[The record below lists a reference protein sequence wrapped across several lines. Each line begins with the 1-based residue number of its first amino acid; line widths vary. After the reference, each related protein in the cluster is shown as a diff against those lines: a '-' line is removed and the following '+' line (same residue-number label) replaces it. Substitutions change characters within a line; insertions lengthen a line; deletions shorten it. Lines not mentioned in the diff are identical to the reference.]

1 MSGNKFDK
9 FIYLQDK
16 LLIRESDPCPSP
28 FNLMRLIRWSL
39 EGWTGLTNRGS
50 WHTVSMIWYILSFL
64 LESRFLGLLANH
76 QGTDYL
82 VEEYKSQKALIK
94 SEVVKPQQVI
104 AVSVKSPSSILED
117 GRGFVVAE
125 IPIFSAKG
133 PMYQSFNCA
142 KRRFYSTNSI
152 DIWLDEGVDLRKKV
166 EIIALSF
173 PRGTLIL
180 YKQRNKIIRW
190 IGFLHSYP
198 YQHPFVI
205 ISNMKRPL
213 FYPQIHFIAKAMKWI
228 GGQVLGFFSNKKV
241 TGDLLISGI
250 SRGYHL
256 GRGQTCFYSSALCL
270 KSAKYILEPGWI
282 TGFVNGEQT
291 NLVLWGT
298 NLSSSLGN
306 RRITKQESNMIKLPP
321 YQYSVVI
328 GLLLSDGWLTFSNS
342 RNTNARLGFL
352 QSATNFNYLWFVFNI
367 LSHYCTSLPVYRT
380 RKYRGRAN
388 YSIHF
393 FTRALPCFTS
403 LHSLFYLSGV
413 KVIPDN
419 IYELLTPVALAHIVM
434 GDGSVSRSGL
444 MICTDSYSIEE
455 VVRLINVLII
465 RYRLECT
472 IRVHRKNQYRIYI
485 RQNSMASLVS
495 IVFPYIHFS
504 MLYKFNTLNAKHSS
518 PLLNKERIASLGG
531 KNQSNQISKFH
542 KRLYSSA
549 VKQDLADSSNKYSLN
564 PWFVTG
570 FIDGEGCFNINIV
583 KNKNYK
589 TGFSVEVRFSIGLRA
604 EDKPIL
610 ELIKNNLNVGSVIKE
625 GSQFFKFRLSS
636 VKDLEVL
643 INHLDKYPLLTKKYA
658 DYILWK
664 KVFNIVKK
672 KEHRVPPPSLD
683 RERGGTWCSSH
694 PLSIERG
701 WAEHLTIEGLQKIV
715 EIKASLNWGLSS
727 KLKSYFP
734 DIVSVERPLVK
745 NNQILDPNWIAGF
758 TTAEGSFLIRYVN
771 TPGRSVSV
779 QLVFQLVQH
788 SRDREL
794 IYRIKEYFDCGA
806 VYQDRES
813 FKIMVTKFSSLR
825 DKIIPFF
832 KKYPILGLKS
842 QDFEDWCKVAELINN
857 KTHLT
862 PSGLQEILKIK
873 AGKNKRR
880 KVNISHFIESN
891 SNLMKENGL
900 SYFEEVWEK
909 LWDRA
914 FKNPNK
920 VHYDLRGY
928 LKDINL
934 WILAHKIIVQN
945 TELRLDFEYT
955 SHRIL
960 TWAEMD
966 KILSIQKQVLEG
978 CYNFSPVRSHISNK
992 ACLGKIFMW
1001 KSSYSDNLVE
1011 TVLFLI
1017 LEPIFAV
1024 RFDKNSMAMAKFSLD
1039 TKRYMPAHSAIK
1051 YISTK
1056 YISERW
1062 VIKGNISKC
1071 FENTRILMN
1080 ILLEKIRDKL
1090 ILNLIKSS
1098 FNNKIYYEELWY
1110 LEVIGIR
1117 QTGKLFVLLCDILL
1131 YKLDKKI
1138 REWDNLDNCHN
1149 GRSNI
1154 LYVRY
1159 SNNLILLCG
1168 SSRNKAKEFK
1178 HKLSFYIENI
1188 LNLKLQTD
1196 MRVKDGRKGFKFL
1209 GFNFKIHVVNYN
1221 PCQIIYRKKTA
1232 LLIYIDIP
1240 KVFQLLTYL
1249 GFCNKKGFP
1258 MERRDFFHKTQSET
1272 NNIMIFILNKF
1283 KNWFSLAKNRQRALD
1298 AVYHV
1303 IIFSL
1308 AKTYAGKYKLK
1319 TVRRT
1324 FAIAGKELNKPLK
1337 VDDIRKTL
1345 RLKEHSYNLPAVR
1358 KKDYNI
1364 SLAFGEAKAN
1374 TSKFNIVM
1382 TDFNVRHDF
1391 LATVYPKNIRLYSLY
1406 LSPILSPWF
1415 ITGFTDGEGSFLIII
1430 RKKSDTKI
1438 GFRVEVRFQI
1448 ELNRKDEGLLK
1459 LIQAYFGGIGVIYR
1473 VAKDCLAFR
1482 VSTLDHLVKIIDH
1495 FDKYPLITQKL
1506 ADYKLFCYVVAMMRL
1521 KEHLT
1526 QEGLEKIVAIKKSH
1540 NLGLSEKLQ
1549 AAFPNIIPVSR
1560 PKVENK
1566 KIPHGEWL
1574 AGFVSGEG
1582 CFFVNIKKKSNL
1594 STGFQVILNI
1604 QVTQH
1609 IRDEELLKSFV
1620 YYLGCGG
1627 YNNIKNKHGV
1637 WVASGLSD
1645 ILNILIPF
1653 FHKYPIRGV
1662 KGEDFKDWCR
1672 VAKLMKDKKHL
1683 TLSGLE
1689 EIREIK
1695 AGMNRNRPV

>member
-16 LLIRESDPCPSP
+16 LLIRESDLCPSP
-28 FNLMRLIRWSL
+28 FNLMCFIRWSL

-82 VEEYKSQKALIK
+82 VKEYKSQKALIK
-94 SEVVKPQQVI
+94 PEVVKPQQVI

-166 EIIALSF
+166 ENIALSF
-173 PRGTLIL
+173 PGGTLIL

-190 IGFLHSYP
+190 IGFLHSYS

-205 ISNMKRPL
+205 ISNVKRPL
-213 FYPQIHFIAKAMKWI
+213 FY
-228 GGQVLGFFSNKKV
+228 VLGFFSNKKG
-241 TGDLLISGI
+241 TGELLISGI
-250 SRGYHL
+250 SRGYPI
-256 GRGQTCFYSSALCL
+256 GRGQTCFYSSAICL

-282 TGFVNGEQT
+282 TGFV
-291 NLVLWGT
+291 
-298 NLSSSLGN
+298 
-306 RRITKQESNMIKLPP
+306 
-321 YQYSVVI
+321 
-328 GLLLSDGWLTFSNS
+328 
-342 RNTNARLGFL
+342 
-352 QSATNFNYLWFVFNI
+352 
-367 LSHYCTSLPVYRT
+367 
-380 RKYRGRAN
+380 
-388 YSIHF
+388 
-393 FTRALPCFTS
+393 
-403 LHSLFYLSGV
+403 
-413 KVIPDN
+413 
-419 IYELLTPVALAHIVM
+419 
-434 GDGSVSRSGL
+434 
-444 MICTDSYSIEE
+444 
-455 VVRLINVLII
+455 
-465 RYRLECT
+465 
-472 IRVHRKNQYRIYI
+472 
-485 RQNSMASLVS
+485 
-495 IVFPYIHFS
+495 
-504 MLYKFNTLNAKHSS
+504 
-518 PLLNKERIASLGG
+518 
-531 KNQSNQISKFH
+531 
-542 KRLYSSA
+542 
-549 VKQDLADSSNKYSLN
+549 
-564 PWFVTG
+564 
-570 FIDGEGCFNINIV
+570 DGEGCFNINIV
-583 KNKNYK
+583 QNKNYK

-625 GSQFFKFRLSS
+625 GSQIFKFRLSS

-672 KEHRVPPPSLD
+672 KEHRVPPSL
-683 RERGGTWCSSH
+683 ERGTWCSSH

-873 AGKNKRR
+873 AGKNKTR
-880 KVNISHFIESN
+880 KVSISHFIESN

-900 SYFEEVWEK
+900 RDSEEVCEK

-920 VHYDLRGY
+920 VYYDLRGY
-928 LKDINL
+928 LKDVNL

-945 TELRLDFEYT
+945 TELKWDFKYT
-955 SHRIL
+955 SHRIP

-966 KILSIQKQVLEG
+966 KILSIQNKVLEG

-1001 KSSYSDNLVE
+1001 KSYYSDNLVE

-1024 RFDKNSMAMAKFSLD
+1024 RFDKNYRATAKFRLD
-1039 TKRYMPAHSAIK
+1039 TKIYMPAHSAIK

-1062 VIKGNISKC
+1062 VIEGNIPKC

-1098 FNNKIYYEELWY
+1098 FNNKIYDEELWY
-1110 LEVIGIR
+1110 LEVIRIR

-1138 REWDNLDNCHN
+1138 REWDNLDNCPD

-1159 SNNLILLCG
+1159 SNNFILLCG
-1168 SSRNKAKEFK
+1168 TSRNKAKEFK

-1188 LNLKLQTD
+1188 LNLKLQND
-1196 MRVKDGRKGFKFL
+1196 MRVKDGRKGWTFL
-1209 GFNFKIHVVNYN
+1209 GFNFKIRVDNYN
-1221 PCQIIYRKKTA
+1221 QVISSPLPSLRQVAAQLNCAAGYPQERMKGESSRFLTPTAPLGEKKTA

-1258 MERRDFFHKTQSET
+1258 IERRDFIYKTQAET
-1272 NNIMIFILNKF
+1272 KNIMIFILNNF
-1283 KNWFSLAKNRQRALD
+1283 KNWFSLAKNRQRGFNL
-1298 AVYHV
+1298 VYYV

-1308 AKTYAGKYKLK
+1308 AKTYAAKYKLK

-1345 RLKEHSYNLPAVR
+1345 RFKEHSYNLPAVR

-1374 TSKFNIVM
+1374 TSKVNPVM

-1391 LATVYPKNIRLYSLY
+1391 LAPVYPKNIRLYSLY
-1406 LSPILSPWF
+1406 VYPLLSPWF
-1415 ITGFTDGEGSFLIII
+1415 VTGFTDAEGSFLIII
-1430 RKKSDTKI
+1430 RKKSDTKT

-1459 LIQAYFGGIGVIYR
+1459 LI
-1473 VAKDCLAFR
+1473 
-1482 VSTLDHLVKIIDH
+1482 
-1495 FDKYPLITQKL
+1495 
-1506 ADYKLFCYVVAMMRL
+1506 
-1521 KEHLT
+1521 
-1526 QEGLEKIVAIKKSH
+1526 
-1540 NLGLSEKLQ
+1540 
-1549 AAFPNIIPVSR
+1549 
-1560 PKVENK
+1560 
-1566 KIPHGEWL
+1566 
-1574 AGFVSGEG
+1574 
-1582 CFFVNIKKKSNL
+1582 
-1594 STGFQVILNI
+1594 
-1604 QVTQH
+1604 
-1609 IRDEELLKSFV
+1609 
-1620 YYLGCGG
+1620 
-1627 YNNIKNKHGV
+1627 
-1637 WVASGLSD
+1637 
-1645 ILNILIPF
+1645 
-1653 FHKYPIRGV
+1653 
-1662 KGEDFKDWCR
+1662 
-1672 VAKLMKDKKHL
+1672 
-1683 TLSGLE
+1683 
-1689 EIREIK
+1689 
-1695 AGMNRNRPV
+1695 

>member
-1 MSGNKFDK
+1 M
-9 FIYLQDK
+9 
-16 LLIRESDPCPSP
+16 
-28 FNLMRLIRWSL
+28 
-39 EGWTGLTNRGS
+39 
-50 WHTVSMIWYILSFL
+50 
-64 LESRFLGLLANH
+64 
-76 QGTDYL
+76 
-82 VEEYKSQKALIK
+82 
-94 SEVVKPQQVI
+94 
-104 AVSVKSPSSILED
+104 
-117 GRGFVVAE
+117 
-125 IPIFSAKG
+125 
-133 PMYQSFNCA
+133 
-142 KRRFYSTNSI
+142 
-152 DIWLDEGVDLRKKV
+152 
-166 EIIALSF
+166 
-173 PRGTLIL
+173 
-180 YKQRNKIIRW
+180 
-190 IGFLHSYP
+190 
-198 YQHPFVI
+198 
-205 ISNMKRPL
+205 
-213 FYPQIHFIAKAMKWI
+213 
-228 GGQVLGFFSNKKV
+228 GFFSNKKR
-241 TGDLLISGI
+241 TGELLISGI
-250 SRGYHL
+250 SRGYHH
-256 GRGQTCFYSSALCL
+256 GRGQTCFYSSALCI

-282 TGFVNGEQT
+282 TGFV
-291 NLVLWGT
+291 
-298 NLSSSLGN
+298 
-306 RRITKQESNMIKLPP
+306 
-321 YQYSVVI
+321 
-328 GLLLSDGWLTFSNS
+328 
-342 RNTNARLGFL
+342 
-352 QSATNFNYLWFVFNI
+352 
-367 LSHYCTSLPVYRT
+367 
-380 RKYRGRAN
+380 
-388 YSIHF
+388 
-393 FTRALPCFTS
+393 
-403 LHSLFYLSGV
+403 
-413 KVIPDN
+413 
-419 IYELLTPVALAHIVM
+419 
-434 GDGSVSRSGL
+434 
-444 MICTDSYSIEE
+444 
-455 VVRLINVLII
+455 
-465 RYRLECT
+465 
-472 IRVHRKNQYRIYI
+472 
-485 RQNSMASLVS
+485 
-495 IVFPYIHFS
+495 
-504 MLYKFNTLNAKHSS
+504 
-518 PLLNKERIASLGG
+518 
-531 KNQSNQISKFH
+531 
-542 KRLYSSA
+542 
-549 VKQDLADSSNKYSLN
+549 
-564 PWFVTG
+564 
-570 FIDGEGCFNINIV
+570 DGEGCFNINIV

-610 ELIKNNLNVGSVIKE
+610 ELIKNKLNVGSVIKQ

-643 INHLDKYPLLTKKYA
+643 INHLDKYPPLTKKYA

-672 KEHRVPPPSLD
+672 KEH
-683 RERGGTWCSSH
+683 
-694 PLSIERG
+694 
-701 WAEHLTIEGLQKIV
+701 LTIEGLKKIV
-715 EIKASLNWGLSS
+715 EIKASINWGLSS
-727 KLKSYFP
+727 KLKSDFP
-734 DIVSVERPLVK
+734 DIVSVEIPLVK

-813 FKIMVTKFSSLR
+813 FKIMVTKFSHLR

-832 KKYPILGLKS
+832 FFFSILGLKS

-862 PSGLQEILKIK
+862 PSGLKEILKIK
-873 AGKNKRR
+873 AGKNKTS
-880 KVNISHFIESN
+880 KLSISHSIESN
-891 SNLMKENGL
+891 SNLIKENGL
-900 SYFEEVWEK
+900 RYSEEVREK

-928 LKDINL
+928 LKDVNL
-934 WILAHKIIVQN
+934 WILAHKIIVKN
-945 TELRLDFEYT
+945 TELRLDFEYS

-992 ACLGKIFMW
+992 ASLGKIFMW

-1024 RFDKNSMAMAKFSLD
+1024 RFDKNSMATAKFSLD
-1039 TKRYMPAHSAIK
+1039 TKIHMPAHSAIK

-1188 LNLKLQTD
+1188 LNLKLPTD
-1196 MRVKDGRKGFKFL
+1196 MGVKDGRKGFKFL

-1221 PCQIIYRKKTA
+1221 SCQCQIIHRKKTA

-1258 MERRDFFHKTQSET
+1258 VERRDFIHKTQAET

-1308 AKTYAGKYKLK
+1308 AKTYAAKYKLK

-1391 LATVYPKNIRLYSLY
+1391 LATVYPKNIRSYSLY
-1406 LSPILSPWF
+1406 VSPILSPWF

-1506 ADYKLFCYVVAMMRL
+1506 ADYKLFCYVIAMMRL